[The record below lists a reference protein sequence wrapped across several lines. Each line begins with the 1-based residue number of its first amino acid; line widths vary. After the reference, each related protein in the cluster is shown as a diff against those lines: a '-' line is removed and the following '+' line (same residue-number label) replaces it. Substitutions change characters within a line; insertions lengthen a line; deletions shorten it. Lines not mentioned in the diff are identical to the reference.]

1 MQQYNFSDIQAF
13 LKVVET
19 GSFTRAAEQLNAS
32 TAAVSRRVSALETAL
47 GVRLLNR
54 TTRQLSLTDAGQQYS
69 GDMQDVLTALEEAEQ
84 KVQRGKQ
91 DIKGNLRVA
100 APLSFGIKCIAP
112 VLPGFLK
119 KYPSLNI
126 DLLLEDRRTDLFS
139 EGIDLAIRIGTL
151 QDSSLIA
158 TRIGDISMA
167 FCASPEYLSRYGEP
181 RHPSELN
188 KHKVLRYNLIS
199 ASDEWGGG
207 QGKKENIAL
216 QWQLSANNGEVLR
229 EAAIQGLG
237 VVMLP
242 TFIVMDALRDG
253 RLKEIMCKYTQDL
266 IGIYAVRLSRQFT
279 PAKISLLI
287 QYMKDQIKNNSD

>member
-13 LKVVET
+13 LKVVEA

-32 TAAVSRRVSALETAL
+32 TAAVSRRVSALEVAL
-47 GVRLLNR
+47 GVKLLIR
-54 TTRQLSLTDAGQQYS
+54 TTRQLRLTDAGQQYC
-69 GDMQDVLTALEEAEQ
+69 GDMQNVLTALEEAEQ

-119 KYPSLNI
+119 KHPSLNI

-139 EGIDLAIRIGTL
+139 EGIDLAIRIGKL
-151 QDSSLIA
+151 EDSSLIA
-158 TRIGDISMA
+158 TRIGEISMA
-167 FCASPEYLSRYGEP
+167 FCASSEYLSRHGEP
-181 RHPSELN
+181 EHPSELN
-188 KHKVLRYNLIS
+188 KHKVLRYSLIS

-207 QGKKENIAL
+207 QVEKEKTAL

-237 VVMLP
+237 IVMLP
-242 TFIVMDALRDG
+242 TFIVMDAFRDG
-253 RLKEIMCKYTQDL
+253 RLKEVMCKYTQDL
-266 IGIYAVRLSRQFT
+266 IGIYAVRPSRQFT

-287 QYMKDQIKNNSD
+287 QYMKEQIQNYSD

>member
-32 TAAVSRRVSALETAL
+32 TAAVSRRVSALENSL
-47 GVRLLNR
+47 GVKLLNR
-54 TTRQLSLTDAGQQYS
+54 TTRQLHLTDAGQQYS
-69 GDMQDVLTALEEAEQ
+69 GDMQNVLTALEEAEQ

-112 VLPGFLK
+112 VLPGFLN

-139 EGIDLAIRIGTL
+139 EGIDLAIRIGNL

-158 TRIGDISMA
+158 SRIGEVSMA
-167 FCASPEYLSRYGEP
+167 FCASPEYLSEHGEP
-181 RHPSELN
+181 KHPSELSQ
-188 KHKVLRYNLIS
+188 HKVLRYNLVS
-199 ASDEWGGG
+199 ASDEWGPA
-207 QGKKENIAL
+207 QGEKQKIAL

-237 VVMLP
+237 IVKLP

-253 RLKEIMCKYTQDL
+253 RLKEVMCKYTQDL
-266 IGIYAVRLSRQFT
+266 IGIYAVRPSRQFT
-279 PAKISLLI
+279 PAKIKLLI